1 MSNTKLRLPEDSME
15 GNLDKLGYDDDLL
28 GTTPEV
34 QPMKETIDKLN
45 FTKKKKK
52 KKKLSRDFPGG
63 PVAKTLFSKCR
74 GLGSISVQGPI
85 SHMLQLRVLIPQ
97 LKTSP
102 HATTETWC
110 SQINK

>member
-52 KKKLSRDFPGG
+52 KKKQPSGGDGIPAEQFNILKRDA
-63 PVAKTLFSKCR
+63 VKVLN
-74 GLGSISVQGPI
+74 SI
-85 SHMLQLRVLIPQ
+85 
-97 LKTSP
+97 
-102 HATTETWC
+102 C
-110 SQINK
+110 

>member
-52 KKKLSRDFPGG
+52 KK
-63 PVAKTLFSKCR
+63 
-74 GLGSISVQGPI
+74 II
-85 SHMLQLRVLIPQ
+85 
-97 LKTSP
+97 
-102 HATTETWC
+102 
-110 SQINK
+110 